1 MVGTNRK
8 EKAED
13 VLAAAFKNAGRQ
25 ASYLWLARGQLQLT
39 DQKFEE
45 AIESFDQGV
54 RQSDGNPDLLVEL
67 YGAKADGYMSQGNEL
82 RAIQTLDEFA
92 ENAAMPVDLRSEALL
107 QKAMIMRDSGRKRR
121 ATLVENRAV
130 ELAESPEQRA
140 ETQKLVDRLR
150 KKYGS

>member
-1 MVGTNRK
+1 
-8 EKAED
+8 EK
-13 VLAAAFKNAGRQ
+13 VLSEAFTKAGRQ
-25 ASYLWLARGQLQLT
+25 ASYLWLAQGQLQIT
-39 DQKFEE
+39 DENYE
-45 AIESFDQGV
+45 DAIESFDQGI
-54 RQSDGNPDLLVEL
+54 RQSDGNPDLLIEL

-92 ENAAMPVDLRSEALL
+92 DNAGMPIDLRSEALL

-130 ELAESPEQRA
+130 EMADSPEQRA
-140 ETQKLVDRLR
+140 ETQRLVNRLR